1 MIKKNVLIFP
11 AGSEIGIEIFNS
23 LKYNIHFDIFGAS
36 GKADHAKFLYKLD
49 RYYEGEYYI
58 EKDNFIEIFNLLLIS
73 CNIQFIFPTHDSITL
88 FLIENKEKIKAT
100 ILTSTYN
107 TALIARDK
115 RMTYEVFKNDSFC
128 PIIHNEITQEIEYP
142 IFLKPNRGQGGKGTL
157 LVSNNEDLNS
167 ILNKNRE
174 DLVICEYL
182 PGDEISVDC
191 FTDRKRKLLFVGPRS
206 RQRIQ
211 MGISFNSES
220 ITLIDEI
227 EKIAIAIN
235 DKLELRGAW
244 FFQLKKDKFGQYKL
258 LEFAVRQASTMG
270 VYRQLGVNFA
280 LLTLFDRMDMDVA
293 VIKNNY
299 SIELDRCL
307 FNRFKIKYDYDHVY
321 LDFDDTL
328 IINNEININAM
339 RYIYYCK
346 NRNISVVLLTK
357 HKYDLDATLE
367 HYGISKSIFKE
378 IIKINI
384 DDDKRLYINSPR
396 SIFIDN
402 YFRDRQLVSESL
414 GIPVFDVDAID
425 SLIIKI

>member
-73 CNIQFIFPTHDSITL
+73 CNIQFVFPTHDSISL

-107 TALIARDK
+107 AALIARDK

-128 PIIHNEITQEIEYP
+128 PIIYNEITQEIEYP

-157 LVSNNEDLNS
+157 LVSNNEDLNN

-220 ITLIDEI
+220 ITLNDEI

-258 LEFAVRQASTMG
+258 LEIAVRQASTMG

-280 LLTLFDRMDMDVA
+280 LLTLFDRMDMDVD

-396 SIFIDN
+396 AIFIDN

-425 SLIIKI
+425 SLIMNE